1 MLAEN
6 ELPLLADKLK
16 PYIVPWLPKSSTS
29 GIGGGG
35 GSLSTH
41 DIGGSY
47 HSGTLRS
54 DQAPQFALLDGSR
67 AFTGNIV
74 FVGAQTVDGVDL
86 SGHVADANAHHAQAT
101 AGTLISLSGQQVSLA
116 NGSSQYQIP
125 VTGATPFTPV
135 YTALS
140 SFAGSGLAF
149 SAGFNI
155 GQGDGILVNA
165 NDIAVRR
172 YVDSGLAFGVDGGL
186 TLGTPIAVS
195 ISTTSVVTA
204 SQHGHAVISSSNP
217 GAAASLLATSAGGT
231 LTLNNAGS
239 TSTPALVIGDGST
252 GRLAIGSSGW
262 RDNATQLEMLGSRT
276 LYVGSNPVGGA
287 AWSIDAAGQVSAAAG
302 DGTIAHVFGQGT
314 IGLVG
319 AFTGYFGVAA
329 TPFATTTDYALMQ
342 SATNGNTFLNAPSGQ
357 GIYHRIANGD
367 VMTMTSS
374 RLNPGGSVLKDLGD
388 YNRKWRTLYAA
399 ELYVETL
406 VAQDVISTIGGR
418 IMVAPTT
425 TLIADLTNV
434 ATTIDVKHNNL
445 VSGDYVYMASAPGG
459 VAQVE
464 SMKVTSGATTITG
477 GYRYTVTRNQ
487 DGSGANSWVAGDA
500 VADIGGAVGS
510 GYIDLTASSTL
521 HGHLGPTMTIYSR
534 TSTAAWNGVK
544 PTVSVGNL
552 RSFVDYSSDTFGIAH
567 GNDLTLTPTSGFS
580 GITSD
585 NSNGLRLFNTSLN
598 LYTGGNQFLKLD
610 TTTGFT
616 IKSGTGTSLP
626 TSSIYGAM
634 WYRDTL
640 GGNKA
645 AYIASVY
652 DTTNPTTALRGNN
665 LFVTSYDS
673 PAGPSQL
680 NIIAIDEGNAFVDM
694 AQISMRGG
702 KPTLSMTSNIALQAK
717 TVTATTGARSL
728 VLDQA
733 KAAFNQNVEIGTTLT
748 VGTVVTALTST
759 VQDAIL
765 LRHNSGLTPAN
776 GLGVGISASIESS
789 TTDNRLAG
797 RLSWKWTD
805 VLDASRKSKIE
816 LSTYYI
822 ATEYVG
828 LSATKDTVSL
838 LVDNL
843 DKLQITA
850 TTMTSYGQIIKT
862 GVAGQYETLRLGGG
876 GAGVANSNY
885 ITFCDQAGTTRHGF
899 VGLGSTSNYNVH
911 LTSDLGD
918 VVALAGN
925 GSVTVGASGTTSIS
939 QTSTTA
945 AAPTLLLTQP
955 DVSEE
960 FIEFSGTV
968 AAGNPIDTAALGSY
982 YGKVRVSVNG
992 TFKWLA
998 LYN

>member
-1 MLAEN
+1 MIGSDETRN
-6 ELPLLADKLK
+6 FTKLRDQLR
-16 PYIVPWLPKSSTS
+16 PYWVDDLRLFS
-29 GIGGGG
+29 GVGGSGGGG
-35 GSLSTH
+35 ATIANINTAIDAHRAESNPHAIYLTQAEGDVLYSLLGHTH
-41 DIGGSY
+41 DDRYLPLKGS
-47 HSGTLRS
+47 
-54 DQAPQFALLDGSR
+54 A
-67 AFTGNIV
+67 
-74 FVGAQTVDGVDL
+74 
-86 SGHVADANAHHAQAT
+86 
-101 AGTLISLSGQQVSLA
+101 
-116 NGSSQYQIP
+116 QYQIP
-125 VTGATPFTPV
+125 VTGSTPFTAT

-155 GQGDGILVNA
+155 GQSDGIVVNA

-172 YVDSGLAFGVDGGL
+172 YVDSGLAFGLDGGL

-195 ISTTSVVTA
+195 INTTSVVTGV
-204 SQHGHAVISSSNP
+204 QHGHAVISSSNP

-239 TSTPALVIGDGST
+239 TTTPALVIGDGST

-276 LYVGSNPVGGA
+276 LYVGSNPIGGT
-287 AWSIDAAGQVSAAAG
+287 AWSISTTGVVSAAAG
-302 DGTIAHVFGQGT
+302 TDTAHVLGQGT
-314 IGLVG
+314 IGHFG
-319 AFTGYFGVAA
+319 FSGFFGIAAASFANTTGYMI
-329 TPFATTTDYALMQ
+329 MQ
-342 SATNGNTFLNAPSGQ
+342 SGSAGDTFVNAASGR
-357 GIYHRIANGD
+357 GIYQRIANVD
-367 VMTMTSS
+367 VTATTSS
-374 RLNPGGSVLKDLGD
+374 RLNPAGSISIDLGD

-425 TLIADLTNV
+425 TLIADASSG

-464 SMKVTSGATTITG
+464 SMKVTSGATVITG

-510 GYIDLTASSTL
+510 GYIDLTATSTL
-521 HGHLGPTMTIYSR
+521 HGQLGPTMTIFAR
-534 TSTAAWNGVK
+534 TSTATWNGVK

-567 GNDLTLTPTSGFS
+567 GNDLTLTPTTGFS

-645 AYIASVY
+645 AYIASIY
-652 DTTNPTTALRGNN
+652 DTTNGTAALRGNN

-680 NIIAIDEGNAFVDM
+680 NIIAIDEGNAFADQ
-694 AQISMRGG
+694 AQIAMSGG

-876 GAGVANSNY
+876 GAGIANANY
-885 ITFCDQAGTTRHGF
+885 ITFYDQSGTTRQGY
-899 VGLGSTSNYNVH
+899 VGLGSTFSYNVF
-911 LTSDLGD
+911 LSSDLGD
-918 VVALAGN
+918 AVVFAGN
-925 GSVTVGASGTTSIS
+925 GSVTVGASGTTSIAQS
-939 QTSTTA
+939 STTA
-945 AAPTLLLTQP
+945 AVPTLLLTQP
-955 DVSEE
+955 DLSEE

>member
-16 PYIVPWLPKSSTS
+16 PYIVPWLPKSSAS

-67 AFTGNIV
+67 VFTGNIV
-74 FVGAQTVDGVDL
+74 FSGSQTVDGVDL
-86 SGHVADANAHHAQAT
+86 SVHVADANAHHAQAT

-116 NGSSQYQIP
+116 NGSAQYQIP

-155 GQGDGILVNA
+155 GQGDGIVVNA

-231 LTLNNAGS
+231 LTLNNSGS
-239 TSTPALVIGDGST
+239 TTTPALVIGDGST

-262 RDNATQLEMLGSRT
+262 RDNATQLEMLGSRA
-276 LYVGSNPVGGA
+276 LYVGSNTVGGA

-302 DGTIAHVFGQGT
+302 DGSAAHVFGLGT
-314 IGLVG
+314 IGLIG
-319 AFTGYFGVAA
+319 SYTSFFGFAA
-329 TPFATTTDYALMQ
+329 TAFANTSDYALLQ
-342 SATNGNTFLNAPSGQ
+342 SSSNGATFINAPSGQ
-357 GIYHRIANGD
+357 SIYNRIANVD
-367 VMTMTSS
+367 VMAVTAS
-374 RLNPGGSVLKDLGD
+374 RLNPAGSILKDLGD

-464 SMKVTSGATTITG
+464 SMKVTSAATTITG

-487 DGSGANSWVAGDA
+487 DGSGANAWVAGDA

-534 TSTAAWNGVK
+534 TSTATWNGVK

-585 NSNGLRLFNTSLN
+585 NTNGLRLFNTSLN

-645 AYIASVY
+645 AYIASIY
-652 DTTNPTTALRGNN
+652 DTTNGTAALRGNN

-680 NIIAIDEGNAFVDM
+680 NIIAIDESNAFTDQ
-694 AQISMRGG
+694 AQIAMSGG
-702 KPTLSMTSNIALQAK
+702 KPTLSMTSNIAMQAK
-717 TVTATTGARSL
+717 TVTLTTGAKSL
-728 VLDQA
+728 VLDQT
-733 KAAFNQNVEIGTTLT
+733 KAAFNQNIEIGTTFT
-748 VGTVVTALTST
+748 AGTADTALTST

-765 LRHNSGLTPAN
+765 LQHNSALTPAN
-776 GLGVGISASIESS
+776 GLGVGVFAKLESS
-789 TTDNRLAG
+789 TTANQSAG
-797 RLSWKWTD
+797 RLAWKWATAAD
-805 VLDASRKSKIE
+805 ATRASRLD
-816 LSTYYI
+816 LSTYYTT
-822 ATEYVG
+822 TERIG
-828 LSATKDTVSL
+828 LSLGSNATVSL
-838 LVDNL
+838 IGFLGTAPVAKPAAYTQTYATASRTHSN
-843 DKLQITA
+843 ITA
-850 TTMTSYGQIIKT
+850 VNPAAYA
-862 GVAGQYETLRLGGG
+862 AG
-876 GAGVANSNY
+876 ANGY
-885 ITFCDQAGTTRHGF
+885 
-899 VGLGSTSNYNVH
+899 STAAIASAVH
-911 LTSDLGD
+911 AAVIAHTSDIANVKQVLNQ
-918 VVALAGN
+918 L
-925 GSVTVGASGTTSIS
+925 
-939 QTSTTA
+939 
-945 AAPTLLLTQP
+945 
-955 DVSEE
+955 
-960 FIEFSGTV
+960 
-968 AAGNPIDTAALGSY
+968 IDDLQA
-982 YGKVRVSVNG
+982 YG
-992 TFKWLA
+992 LIA
-998 LYN
+998 

>member
-1 MLAEN
+1 MPKQATERAIDTPFSKRSSGSGTIVSASGTATSIPVHGLESIYHTGNLDSRYYTESELDAGQLNSLYYTETELN
-6 ELPLLADKLK
+6 TGQLDTRYYTETESDARFLPLK
-16 PYIVPWLPKSSTS
+16 
-29 GIGGGG
+29 
-35 GSLSTH
+35 GS
-41 DIGGSY
+41 
-47 HSGTLRS
+47 
-54 DQAPQFALLDGSR
+54 A
-67 AFTGNIV
+67 
-74 FVGAQTVDGVDL
+74 
-86 SGHVADANAHHAQAT
+86 
-101 AGTLISLSGQQVSLA
+101 
-116 NGSSQYQIP
+116 QYQIP
-125 VTGATPFTPV
+125 VTGSTPFTAT

-149 SAGFNI
+149 SAGFNV
-155 GQGDGILVNA
+155 GQSDGIAVNA

-172 YVDSGLAFGVDGGL
+172 YVDSGLAFGLDGGL

-195 ISTTSVVTA
+195 ISTTSVVTGV
-204 SQHGHAVISSSNP
+204 QHGHAVISSSNP

-464 SMKVTSGATTITG
+464 SMKVTSAATTITD

-487 DGSGANSWVAGDA
+487 DGSGANSWVTGDA
-500 VADIGGAVGS
+500 VADIGGTVGS

-534 TSTAAWNGVK
+534 TSTATWNGVK

-552 RSFVDYSSDTFGIAH
+552 RSFVDYSSDIFGIAH

-585 NSNGLRLFNTSLN
+585 NTNGLRLFNTSLN

-640 GGNKA
+640 GGSKA
-645 AYIASVY
+645 AYIASIY
-652 DTTNPTTALRGNN
+652 DTTNGTAALRGNN

-680 NIIAIDEGNAFVDM
+680 NIIAIDESNAFADQ
-694 AQISMRGG
+694 AQIAMSGG
-702 KPTLSMTSNIALQAK
+702 KPTLSMTSNIAMQAK
-717 TVTATTGARSL
+717 TVTLTTGAKS
-728 VLDQA
+728 VTLDQS
-733 KAAFNQNVEIGTTLT
+733 KVLINQNIEIGTTIT
-748 VGTVVTALTST
+748 AGTADTALTST

-765 LRHNSGLTPAN
+765 LQHNSALTPAN
-776 GLGVGISASIESS
+776 GLGVGIFAKLESS
-789 TTDNRLAG
+789 TTANQSAG
-797 RLSWKWTD
+797 RLAWKWAD
-805 VLDASRKSKIE
+805 VIDASRKSKLE

-843 DKLQITA
+843 DRLQLTA

-862 GVAGQYETLRLGGG
+862 GVAGAYETLRLCGGG
-876 GAGVANSNY
+876 TGVANSNY
-885 ITFCDQAGTTRHGF
+885 ITFCDQAGTTRQGL

-911 LTSDLGD
+911 LTADLGD

-925 GSVTVGASGTTSIS
+925 GSVTVGASGTTSIAQS
-939 QTSTTA
+939 STTA
-945 AAPTLLLTQP
+945 AVPTLLLTQP
-955 DVSEE
+955 DLSEE